1 MQKLYTILLLSF
13 ILILFNGMNQYS
25 TAQVLEQD
33 SLALVAL
40 YDSTDGA
47 NWIIKTNWL
56 TGPVSTWYGVT
67 VTGDRVTEVEIRW
80 NNLVG
85 TIPPEIGNLTAVT
98 YLSLIQNN
106 LSGPI
111 PNENGNLINLTKLA
125 LTSNQLSNSIPPE
138 IGNLSNLKF
147 LGLEVNN
154 LSGSIPVEIGNLTN
168 LTLLTVNQ
176 NNLSGAIPVELFNLT
191 NLQTLFLN
199 MNKLSGPIPPQIGN
213 LTKLEYVSFYG
224 NQLEGQLPSEI
235 QNLTQLI
242 LFNVSLNQFTGTIPG
257 WIGNLINLH
266 DLSMG
271 RNQFSGAIPPEIGN
285 LTKLTSLY
293 LAHNELS
300 ESIPPEVGLP
310 DLISLNLEHNKL
322 VGPVPASLGNL
333 SKLEQLWLYDNEL
346 TDLPDLSADT
356 SLVSLQIHYNKFT
369 FEDIEPNLFVTN
381 FIYSP
386 QDSVGE
392 EQDTTINPGS
402 NLELSVSVGG
412 TANQYQWIK
421 DGEEILDADSS
432 SYTII
437 SADSADAGSYVCRIT
452 NTIAANLT
460 LFTRPFQVTVSGSVG
475 VKDYAASNPQAF
487 VLYQNYP
494 NPFNPSTIINFVIP
508 KTSFVTIK
516 VYDNLGKE
524 IATLVNESMPLG
536 NYEIKFDVTNLS
548 SGVYF
553 YRMISGSYAET
564 KKMLLLR

>member
-1 MQKLYTILLLSF
+1 M
-13 ILILFNGMNQYS
+13 
-25 TAQVLEQD
+25 
-33 SLALVAL
+33 
-40 YDSTDGA
+40 
-47 NWIIKTNWL
+47 
-56 TGPVSTWYGVT
+56 
-67 VTGDRVTEVEIRW
+67 
-80 NNLVG
+80 
-85 TIPPEIGNLTAVT
+85 
-98 YLSLIQNN
+98 
-106 LSGPI
+106 
-111 PNENGNLINLTKLA
+111 
-125 LTSNQLSNSIPPE
+125 
-138 IGNLSNLKF
+138 
-147 LGLEVNN
+147 
-154 LSGSIPVEIGNLTN
+154 
-168 LTLLTVNQ
+168 
-176 NNLSGAIPVELFNLT
+176 
-191 NLQTLFLN
+191 
-199 MNKLSGPIPPQIGN
+199 
-213 LTKLEYVSFYG
+213 
-224 NQLEGQLPSEI
+224 
-235 QNLTQLI
+235 
-242 LFNVSLNQFTGTIPG
+242 
-257 WIGNLINLH
+257 
-266 DLSMG
+266 
-271 RNQFSGAIPPEIGN
+271 
-285 LTKLTSLY
+285 
-293 LAHNELS
+293 
-300 ESIPPEVGLP
+300 
-310 DLISLNLEHNKL
+310 ISLNLEHNKL

-333 SKLEQLWLYDNEL
+333 LKLEQLWLYENEL

-432 SYTII
+432 SYTIS

-460 LFTRPFQVTVSGSVG
+460 LFTRPFHVTVSGSVG

-494 NPFNPSTIINFVIP
+494 NPFNPSTIINFTIP

-516 VYDNLGKE
+516 VYDNLGEE
-524 IATLVNESMPLG
+524 IATLVNESMPIG
-536 NYEIKFDVTNLS
+536 NYEIKFDVSNLS